1 MFRCLAGGAARY
13 VDVAAVVET
22 SDRAQL
28 PQDAVDYFPVKPS
41 SIVEK
46 PGNSSRVGQITS

>member
-1 MFRCLAGGAARY
+1 MFRWLTGGAAQY

-28 PQDAVDYFPVKPS
+28 PQDAVDYFPVKAS

-46 PGNSSRVGQITS
+46 PANRSRVGQIMS